1 MTNKPKMQSPLAG
14 LSLSKRNLI
23 IIGAVVALIII
34 SLTYGLVDAW
44 NTVLLEPMINFLIL
58 LSKAFF
64 SNFGIAIIILVIIV
78 RLVML
83 PLTMKQL
90 RSTKS
95 MSTLQPKMA
104 ELQKKYGKDKQ
115 QLQQEM
121 MKLYKEHKINPLGCL
136 GPMLLQLPIWI
147 ALYQSILKALAAAP
161 EELLGLSQRLYS
173 LSAIHQAVP
182 LNADFLWLNLAQP
195 DRYFILP
202 VLVAASM
209 WIMQKMSVI
218 PTADPRQQS
227 MNNMLQWLMPLMFAF
242 FTLSFPSGLALYWVI
257 SNIIGIVMQY
267 FVTGWGA
274 LGSMRSIFSRGAAPT
289 QLPPAAKEQSI
300 QTPEAAAQEEK
311 LTAERL
317 NQQERSEY
325 GGKSR
330 DKRKDRR
337 RGRGN
342 RARRARRKP

>member
-14 LSLSKRNLI
+14 LKLSKRNLI
-23 IIGAVVALIII
+23 IIGAIVALIIV
-34 SLTYGLVDAW
+34 SLSYGLIDAW
-44 NTVLLEPMINFLIL
+44 NTVLLEPMLNFLIL
-58 LSKAFF
+58 LSNAFF
-64 SNFGIAIIILVIIV
+64 DNFGVAIIILVIIV
-78 RLVML
+78 RLLML

-90 RSTKS
+90 RSTRA

-121 MKLYKEHKINPLGCL
+121 MKLYKEYKINPLGCL

-173 LSAIHQAVP
+173 LSTIHQAVP

-202 VLVAASM
+202 ILVAASM

-267 FVTGWGA
+267 FVTGWGS
-274 LGSMRSIFSRGAAPT
+274 LGSVRNIFSRGAAPT

-311 LTAERL
+311 LSAERQ

>member
-1 MTNKPKMQSPLAG
+1 MQSPLAG

-23 IIGAVVALIII
+23 IIGAVVALIIV

-44 NTVLLEPMINFLIL
+44 NTVLLEPMLNFLIL
-58 LSKAFF
+58 LSNAFF
-64 SNFGIAIIILVIIV
+64 DNFGVAIIILVIIT
-78 RLVML
+78 RLIML

-121 MKLYKEHKINPLGCL
+121 MKLYKEYKINPLGCL

-173 LSAIHQAVP
+173 LSTIHQAVP

-195 DRYFILP
+195 DKYFILP

-267 FVTGWGA
+267 FVSGWGS
-274 LGSMRSIFSRGAAPT
+274 LSSVRNIFSRGAAPT
-289 QLPPAAKEQSI
+289 QLPPAAKEQST

>member
-1 MTNKPKMQSPLAG
+1 MTNKPKMQLPFVG
-14 LSLSKRNLI
+14 LSKRNLI
-23 IIGAVVALIII
+23 IIGAVVVLIII
-34 SLTYGLVDAW
+34 SLSYGLVNAW
-44 NTVLLEPMINFLIL
+44 NTVLLEPMLNFLIL
-58 LSKAFF
+58 LSNAFF
-64 SNFGIAIIILVIIV
+64 DNFGVAIIVLVIIV
-78 RLVML
+78 RLLML
-83 PLTMKQL
+83 PLTLRQL
-90 RSTKS
+90 RSTKA
-95 MSTLQPKMA
+95 MSTLQPKMKA
-104 ELQKKYGKDKQ
+104 LQEKYAKDKQ

-121 MKLYKEHKINPLGCL
+121 MKLYKESGINPLGCL

-147 ALYQSILKALAAAP
+147 ALYQSILKALASSP

-173 LSAIHQAVP
+173 LSTIHQAVP

-209 WIMQKMSVI
+209 WIMQKMSAI

-242 FTLSFPSGLALYWVI
+242 FTLSFPSGLAIYWVI

-267 FVTGWGA
+267 FVTGWGS
-274 LGSMRSIFSRGAAPT
+274 LGSVRNMFSRGAAPT
-289 QLPPAAKEQSI
+289 QPQLTAKQQGTE
-300 QTPEAAAQEEK
+300 TPEAAAQEEK
-311 LTAERL
+311 LSAERQ
-317 NQQERSEY
+317 QQERLEY

-337 RGRGN
+337 RGRDN

>member
-1 MTNKPKMQSPLAG
+1 MQSPLAG
-14 LSLSKRNLI
+14 FRLSKRNLI
-23 IIGAVVALIII
+23 IIGAIVALVIV
-34 SLTYGLVDAW
+34 SLTYGLIDAW
-44 NTVLLEPMINFLIL
+44 NTILLEPMLNFLVL
-58 LSKAFF
+58 LSNAFF
-64 SNFGIAIIILVIIV
+64 DNFGIAIIILVIIMRV
-78 RLVML
+78 IML
-83 PLTMKQL
+83 PLTLRQL
-90 RSTKS
+90 RSTKA

-121 MKLYKEHKINPLGCL
+121 MKLYKQSGINPLGCL

-161 EELLGLSQRLYS
+161 EEMLGLSQRLYS
-173 LSAIHQAVP
+173 LSTIHQAVP
-182 LNADFLWLNLAQP
+182 LNPDFLWLDLAVP

-209 WIMQKMSVI
+209 WIMQKMSAV

-242 FTLSFPSGLALYWVI
+242 FTLSFPSGLALYWVV

-267 FVTGWGA
+267 FVTGWGS
-274 LGSMRSIFSRGAAPT
+274 LGSVKNIFSRGIAPT
-289 QLPPAAKEQSI
+289 QLQPAAAEQSI

-311 LTAERL
+311 LAAERQK
-317 NQQERSEY
+317 QQERSEY
-325 GGKSR
+325 GGKSG

-337 RGRGN
+337 RGRSK
-342 RARRARRKP
+342 RSRRARRKPR